1 MDKENNSREHILQ
14 LKQKR
19 IEENKKIQAE
29 FDKLDTMQDKFMF
42 IYDLLRENQLEF
54 AKWNKTDYIFS
65 PKYRQQ
71 LVEKSKNFAKKGDF
85 INTFINDIQEPLGSM
100 ALLFA

>member
-14 LKQKR
+14 LKQRR
-19 IEENKKIQAE
+19 IDANKEIQAE
-29 FDKLDTMQDKFMF
+29 FDKLDSMQDKFMF

-65 PKYRQQ
+65 PEYRQQ
-71 LVEKSKNFAKKGDF
+71 LVEKSKNFVKKGDF
-85 INTFINDIQEPLGSM
+85 INTFINN
-100 ALLFA
+100 